1 MTVVLILWVLCVGF
15 AALIAHAKGRSVGWF
30 ALAGLA
36 FGVFGVLWSAF
47 ATSAADLAAKRA
59 AGVDAARQE
68 RDRLM
73 LREDLAQVPRP
84 TRRDVKPLHWPE

>member
-36 FGVFGVLWSAF
+36 FGVLGLLWAAF
-47 ATSAADLAAKRA
+47 ATPAADIAAKRQA
-59 AGVDAARQE
+59 ETDAARRE
-68 RDRLM
+68 RDRLEK
-73 LREDLAQVPRP
+73 REDLAQIRRHR
-84 TRRDVKPLHWPE
+84 RRDVKPLHWPE